1 MKKILF
7 LLFILF
13 LSLEVS
19 FAFSLND
26 IHDDNSNFFKREKYT
41 FNSTDLI
48 KDYKNASQY
57 NVQIL
62 HDGKAVGCGEKVTLL
77 VNGMNYTRF
86 TDCDGIATLN
96 INLEPGQY
104 MVYCEYKTF
113 RNYNNILVL

>member
-7 LLFILF
+7 LVLILF

-26 IHDDNSNFFKREKYT
+26 IRSDDSNLFKREKYS

-48 KDYKNASQY
+48 KDYNNATQY
-57 NVQIL
+57 DVQIL
-62 HDGKAVGCGEKVTLL
+62 HDGKPVGCGEKVTFF

-86 TDCDGIATLN
+86 TDCNGIASLN

-104 MVYCEYKTF
+104 IVYGEYKTF
-113 RNYNNILVL
+113 KNYNNILVL